1 MNDRATTPTTV
12 TTLATVTVTLDGRRV
27 RVATG
32 TTVAAAL
39 AQAHPPGA
47 TRRSVH
53 GDVRAPLCGMG
64 ICHEC
69 RVQVDGL
76 RRLACQTLCRDGMQV
91 HTGLQTA
98 SIALPASTA
107 P

>member
-1 MNDRATTPTTV
+1 MTDPATI
-12 TTLATVTVTLDGRRV
+12 TLSLDGHPVQV
-27 RVATG
+27 RPG

-39 AQAHPPGA
+39 AQAQPPGA

-53 GDVRAPLCGMG
+53 GEVRAPLCGMG

-98 SIALPASTA
+98 STAPTTSTA